1 MLLFKDMERFGE
13 LAKRRP
19 ETDKEKAAAQ
29 DESERLERVARED
42 VESTA
47 AYLHEVVGKMGSYS
61 ESIPLD
67 ESGRIN
73 SKSFAQSNNTGRNI
87 LERAP
92 SVALTWTGFNA
103 FIDNVKKL
111 CPDYKFSTVKQG
123 DLLIL
128 KVESRND

>member
-1 MLLFKDMERFGE
+1 MLLFIDMERFGE
-13 LAKRRP
+13 LARRAP
-19 ETDKEKAAAQ
+19 ETDKEKTAAWE
-29 DESERLERVARED
+29 ESERLERVARED

-67 ESGRIN
+67 QSSRIN
-73 SKSFAQSNNTGRNI
+73 SKSFAESNNTGRNI
-87 LERAP
+87 LERAH
-92 SVALTWTGFNA
+92 SVPLTWTGFYA
-103 FIDNVKKL
+103 FIDKVKKL
-111 CPDYKFSTVKQG
+111 CPDYEFSTVKQG